1 MSKCKCKGVA
11 YITPTLPD
19 ECVLR
24 SGKKTKKMWKN
35 IFFIRKYFINL
46 LIIKYNLKITVN
58 YGNY

>member
-35 IFFIRKYFINL
+35 IFL
-46 LIIKYNLKITVN
+46 
-58 YGNY
+58 YGNIF

>member
-24 SGKKTKKMWKN
+24 SGKKTKKCGK
-35 IFFIRKYFINL
+35 IFFYT
-46 LIIKYNLKITVN
+46 KIFYKFVDN
-58 YGNY
+58 